1 MDIVGIGVVG
11 TFFAMLAVSVFGM
24 QSQKPPSTAATTHC
38 PATDQPVHVSLMWN
52 GAERSLAVE
61 SCDGQEF
68 KHGCKQTCLASLN
81 KTQPVIAQSRVI
93 G

>member
-24 QSQKPPSTAATTHC
+24 QSQKPPSIQARTHC
-38 PATDQPVHVSLMWN
+38 PASDQPAQVSLMWN
-52 GAERSLAVE
+52 AADRSLAVE
-61 SCDGQEF
+61 ACDSQEF
-68 KHGCKQTCLASLN
+68 NHGCRQACLTALS
-81 KTQPVIAQSRVI
+81 KSHPIIAHSSVI